1 MCTIIWT
8 TLKHNYAYR
17 DTHIHTEKNNLEEN
31 YCDEIL
37 LQLGV
42 ILVSIYFLDFS
53 IISEIFIII
62 IIGFLI
68 LQKNISQPTWKYHSK
83 SGILWLL

>member
-1 MCTIIWT
+1 MPME
-8 TLKHNYAYR
+8 
-17 DTHIHTEKNNLEEN
+17 IHTYTQKEKNNLEEN

-53 IISEIFIII
+53 IISEIFIITV
-62 IIGFLI
+62 IGFLI
-68 LQKNISQPTWKYHSK
+68 LQKNISQPT
-83 SGILWLL
+83 